1 MSDSLECSDNMTD
14 YIESLQTLAE
24 HFARLKGIGKKSA
37 MRMAFAVLELSE
49 DNARDFADAII
60 DARTKIHKC
69 PICGNLTDKDV
80 CYICSDLSRDTS
92 VICVVE
98 DVKAL
103 MSIEKVREYKGAY
116 HVLHGAISPING
128 ITPDKLTIK
137 ELVQRV
143 GENNVSEVIVA
154 TNPTQDGE
162 VTAMYISKYLKPL
175 GVKVTRLAYGIPVGS
190 DLEYADEVTLGRAL
204 EGRRDV

>member
-1 MSDSLECSDNMTD
+1 MTD
-14 YIESLQTLAE
+14 YIESLQILAE
-24 HFARLKGIGKKSA
+24 QFARLQGVGRKSA
-37 MRMAFAVLELSE
+37 MRMAFSVIELDE
-49 DNARDFADAII
+49 EAANNFAKAII
-60 DARTKIHKC
+60 DAKQKIHQC
-69 PICGNLTDKDV
+69 PICGNLTDKDE
-80 CYICSDLSRDTS
+80 CYVCSDLSRDTS

-103 MSIEKVREYKGAY
+103 MSIEKVRKFKGVY
-116 HVLHGAISPING
+116 HVLHGAISPVNG
-128 ITPDKLTIK
+128 ITPDKIRVR
-137 ELVQRV
+137 ELIERV
-143 GENNVSEVIVA
+143 GQNDVSEVIIA

-190 DLEYADEVTLGRAL
+190 DLEYADEVTLGRAI

>member
-1 MSDSLECSDNMTD
+1 MTD
-14 YIESLQTLAE
+14 YIESLQ
-24 HFARLKGIGKKSA
+24 RLSEQFSKLQGVGRKSA
-37 MRMAFAVLELSE
+37 MRMAFSLIELDDGSAE
-49 DNARDFADAII
+49 EFAQAII
-60 DARTKIHKC
+60 DAKKMIHRC
-69 PICGNLTDKDV
+69 PVCGNLTDKEE
-80 CYICSDLSRDTS
+80 CYVCSDLSRDTS

-103 MSIEKVREYKGAY
+103 MSIEKVREYKGVY
-116 HVLHGAISPING
+116 HVLHGAISPVNG
-128 ITPDKLTIK
+128 ITPDKIRIK
-137 ELVQRV
+137 ELIERV
-143 GENNVSEVIVA
+143 GSGEVREVIVA

-190 DLEYADEVTLGRAL
+190 DLEYADEVTLGRAI

>member
-1 MSDSLECSDNMTD
+1 MTD
-14 YIESLQTLAE
+14 YIESLQ
-24 HFARLKGIGKKSA
+24 RLSEQFSKLQGVGRKSA
-37 MRMAFAVLELSE
+37 MRMAFSLIELDDESAEEFAEAILEAKRL
-49 DNARDFADAII
+49 
-60 DARTKIHKC
+60 IHRC
-69 PICGNLTDKDV
+69 PVCGNLTDKEE
-80 CYICSDLSRDTS
+80 CYVCSDLSRDTG

-103 MSIEKVREYKGAY
+103 MSIEKVREYKGVY
-116 HVLHGAISPING
+116 HVLHGVISPVNG
-128 ITPDKLTIK
+128 ITPDKIGIK
-137 ELVQRV
+137 ELVERV
-143 GENNVSEVIVA
+143 GNGDVREVIVA

-190 DLEYADEVTLGRAL
+190 DLEYADEITLGRAI